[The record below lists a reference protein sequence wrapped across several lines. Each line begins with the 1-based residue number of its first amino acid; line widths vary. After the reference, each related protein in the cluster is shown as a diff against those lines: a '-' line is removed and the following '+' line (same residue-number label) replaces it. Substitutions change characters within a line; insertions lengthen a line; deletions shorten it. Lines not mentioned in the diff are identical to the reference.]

1 MLRGSPSPD
10 DSPAPDD
17 RLPSPDASSLR
28 PRPNTVSNR
37 LYGGAGLSARAGCAR
52 MLRAAPGVEDHEV
65 VDVLAPIGHADS
77 STRSIA
83 WSSTGRS
90 PAPVGVASIAWTA
103 SMPSVTRPNTVCLPS
118 SHGAA

>member
-65 VDVLAPIGHADS
+65 VDV
-77 STRSIA
+77 
-83 WSSTGRS
+83 
-90 PAPVGVASIAWTA
+90 PAPVGHVE
-103 SMPSVTRPNTVCLPS
+103 PQRPGRDDRPVDADAELALPDADGGRGRVPRRD
-118 SHGAA
+118 GAGPRGPGEQAA